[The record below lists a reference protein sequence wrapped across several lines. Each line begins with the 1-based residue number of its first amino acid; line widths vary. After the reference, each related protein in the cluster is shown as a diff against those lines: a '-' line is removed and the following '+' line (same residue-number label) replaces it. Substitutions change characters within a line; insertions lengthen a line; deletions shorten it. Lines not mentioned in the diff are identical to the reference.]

1 MSVDLCDSELIAA
14 CLEGRAWAWEA
25 IIDRYKRL
33 VYAIPMQANLS
44 QEDAADVFQTV
55 FAALLRHIDRLRDAQ
70 GLAKWLITTT
80 QRETWNVL
88 RKRRREPTDESAF
101 SGLSTQPTTLDS
113 PERHTSAA
121 IDRELLLE
129 ALRQLDQRSRKLLWM
144 LYLDPAEP
152 SYEQIGELMDMPLG
166 SIGPTR
172 ARSLK
177 KVARILK
184 EMGMD

>member
-1 MSVDLCDSELIAA
+1 VSVDLCDGELVAA

-25 IIDRYKRL
+25 LIERYKRL

-44 QEDAADVFQTV
+44 QEDAADIFQTV

-80 QRETWNVL
+80 QRETWNLV
-88 RKRRREPTDESAF
+88 RKRRREPTDEFALAN
-101 SGLSTQPTTLDS
+101 LSTRTSVLDN
-113 PERHTSAA
+113 PEIRVSAA
-121 IDRELLLE
+121 IDRELLLQ
-129 ALRQLDQRSRKLLWM
+129 ALRQIDERSRKLLWM

-177 KVARILK
+177 KVAKILK
-184 EMGMD
+184 KMGMD